1 MTFWGLFA
9 DMGHFK
15 ANMEHFETQYGI
27 FLKPIWDNFRHY
39 VTFLE
44 NFGAIF
50 TNVEHFWGLF
60 ATMRHFWGHFI
71 NIGHF
76 LGHSVIFGHFAIMG
90 HFRLA
95 IMEHLVTQRHYGAL
109 CYHVT
114 SRRYIIG

>member
-50 TNVEHFWGLF
+50 TNMEHF
-60 ATMRHFWGHFI
+60 
-71 NIGHF
+71 
-76 LGHSVIFGHFAIMG
+76 
-90 HFRLA
+90 
-95 IMEHLVTQRHYGAL
+95 
-109 CYHVT
+109 
-114 SRRYIIG
+114 